1 MDDNAV
7 GLHKRCGP
15 TAFFVILAKK
25 SGARLSNRYI
35 AQEVGGGGIINL
47 AEKPQNTKREVKI
60 MRRKKLL
67 RQVAAAAVALSMAVS
82 LSAPAFAATFDLSN
96 GGLVI
101 TANDKGITVEQ
112 DNGTSSTYSID
123 EEIEIKG
130 AYSSAN
136 GATLTAEENQ
146 QDENQPVTPAK
157 APAKE
162 ETPKETPEAEDAP
175 AAEKK
180 QEQKDT
186 EAPADPEQKTETEN
200 KDNNDPDNEE
210 KKEQNAP
217 ANGELNASAGEGQES
232 KAEEKPQ
239 PKTEAKASAE
249 ATASAS
255 DNTSNGPRK
264 ASAYEDRMGEDS
276 DDYGYNSGLRAGI
289 VQIINN
295 TAKKIKVSLSNAH
308 IDLPTAAD
316 TSARGQAAIDV
327 QGTGNVE
334 LKFSGSNTLT
344 GSGQSAGIQK
354 NDKTQDDKENTGT
367 LTITADSQSD
377 TLDVK
382 VDKYA
387 LGQDY
392 QGAAIGGHGK
402 KTSGEYVGYG
412 TKNIVIEGNG
422 TVNTNAQI
430 GSGYRGGAATGIV
443 IQGNAV
449 VNVENYGIGGGGLP
463 GWYDN
468 TKKPGET
475 DVTITGTANVTV
487 KNGTIG
493 SGVRGGELCG
503 NAKINISGNAMV
515 NVEGGENAAA
525 IGSGAGGDANVTITG
540 NAKVTAVQKSEWS
553 GGGAGIGGGA
563 NGKGYVT
570 IGGKAQVKATGSA
583 EKHGGSGAY
592 GAGAAIGDGGTT
604 SEKGA
609 DTVQNGENKFETD
622 KDSIQDGAEVEM
634 TNIGHNS
641 SNTVT
646 KTYKTDRWV
655 TDGDEEQ
662 PPEVC
667 KHLKGEYA
675 AETTVYPNCTKTGS
689 QTYRCISCGEIT
701 REKTLAATPDSYW
714 SHSWQEIK
722 VQPTCTEDGYKVEK
736 CSRCGDEYGSRTKTA
751 DALGHKFVETVVA
764 PTCTESGYTVQKCSV
779 CGEETGER
787 TNIVAPLG
795 HEYKNGVCIRCG
807 APEPQENGSAAPNY
821 TVTGAETYETS
832 VVDGRYIIAVPSED
846 AALNAVLGDLRA
858 IKAQGADVVVF
869 RTRSRESSLVIDE
882 MLAMGT
888 DVTPFVLAHNGGEA
902 QLTINGAVH
911 NELIH

>member
-1 MDDNAV
+1 
-7 GLHKRCGP
+7 
-15 TAFFVILAKK
+15 
-25 SGARLSNRYI
+25 
-35 AQEVGGGGIINL
+35 
-47 AEKPQNTKREVKI
+47 

-82 LSAPAFAATFDLSN
+82 LSAPAFAATVTFNLSD

-101 TANDKGITVEQ
+101 TANNDGITVER
-112 DNGTSSTYSID
+112 DNGASSTIGKDD
-123 EEIEIKG
+123 EIVITG
-130 AYSSAN
+130 TYSSPN
-136 GATLTAEENQ
+136 GAALTAEENQ
-146 QDENQPVTPAK
+146 QEENQPVTPAK

-162 ETPKETPEAEDAP
+162 ETSGTENAP

-180 QEQKDT
+180 QEQKDA

-200 KDNNDPDNEE
+200 KDKNNDPDNEE
-210 KKEQNAP
+210 KKEQNAS
-217 ANGELNASAGEGQES
+217 AEGEEQPKP
-232 KAEEKPQ
+232 KAEDEDK
-239 PKTEAKASAE
+239 PKTEANASAE

-264 ASAYEDRMGEDS
+264 ASAYEDRMSSWEEEQEKEKASYAPGA
-276 DDYGYNSGLRAGI
+276 RTGI

-295 TAKKIKVSLSNAH
+295 TVNKIKVSLSNAH
-308 IDLPTAAD
+308 IDLPSVAD
-316 TSARGQAAIDV
+316 TTARGMAAIDV

-334 LKFSGSNTLT
+334 LKFSGDNTLT
-344 GSGQSAGIQK
+344 GSGRSAGIQK
-354 NDKTQDDKENTGT
+354 NDKTQDGKDNTGT
-367 LTITADSQSD
+367 LTITADNKSD

-382 VDKYA
+382 IDKYA

-392 QGAAIGGHGK
+392 QSAAIGGRGK
-402 KTSGEYVGYG
+402 KTYEEYIGYG

-430 GSGYRGGAATGIV
+430 GSGYRGGAATGIK

-449 VNVENYGIGGGGLP
+449 VKVENYGIGGYGLP
-463 GWYDN
+463 SW
-468 TKKPGET
+468 TTEKPGGET
-475 DVTITGTANVTV
+475 DVTITGNANVTV

-493 SGVRGGELCG
+493 SGVRRGDVCG
-503 NAKINISGNAMV
+503 NAKIEISENAVV
-515 NVEGGENAAA
+515 NVEGGDNAAA

-540 NAKVTAVQKSEWS
+540 NAKVTAVQKSDWY

-563 NGKGYVT
+563 NGKGHVT

-604 SEKGA
+604 GKKGTDA
-609 DTVQNGENKFETD
+609 VQNGENKFETD
-622 KDSIQDGAEVEM
+622 KGIQDGAEVEM
-634 TNIGHNS
+634 TNIGHNG
-641 SNTVT
+641 SNKVT
-646 KTYKTDRWV
+646 QIRQNGEWV
-655 TDGDEEQ
+655 TDGKTEQ
-662 PPEVC
+662 PTEEC
-667 KHLKGEYA
+667 KHSKGEYK
-675 AETTVYPNCTKTGS
+675 AERVSPNCTEKGS
-689 QTYRCISCGEIT
+689 QTYRCSSCGEVT
-701 REKTLAATPDSYW
+701 HVDPVDPTPDSYW
-714 SHSWQEIK
+714 SHDRQTVT
-722 VQPTCTEDGYKVEK
+722 VQPTCTEDGYTVTK
-736 CSRCGDEYGSRTKTA
+736 CGRCGKELSSRTKTA
-751 DALGHKFVETVVA
+751 NALGHKPVEITVA

-779 CGEETGER
+779 CHEETGER
-787 TNIVAPLG
+787 TNLVAPLG

-888 DVTPFVLAHNGGEA
+888 DVTPFVLTHNGGEA
-902 QLTINGAVH
+902 QLTINGAAH

>member
-1 MDDNAV
+1 
-7 GLHKRCGP
+7 
-15 TAFFVILAKK
+15 
-25 SGARLSNRYI
+25 
-35 AQEVGGGGIINL
+35 
-47 AEKPQNTKREVKI
+47 

-101 TANDKGITVEQ
+101 TAGESGITVTQ
-112 DNGTSSTYSID
+112 DGQTGSTSVSYDDT
-123 EEIEIKG
+123 IEIKG
-130 AYSSAN
+130 SYSSPN
-136 GATLTAEENQ
+136 GAALTAEENQ

-157 APAKE
+157 APAKAPAKE
-162 ETPKETPEAEDAP
+162 ETPKETQEAEDAP

-186 EAPADPEQKTETEN
+186 ENLTDPEQKTETEN
-200 KDNNDPDNEE
+200 KDKNNDPADEE

-217 ANGELNASAGEGQES
+217 ANGELNASAGEGQEP
-232 KAEEKPQ
+232 KAEDEGQ

-249 ATASAS
+249 ATVSAS
-255 DNTSNGPRK
+255 NNDSNGPRR
-264 ASAYEDRMGEDS
+264 ASAYEDRMGGND
-276 DDYGYNSGLRAGI
+276 DDYGYNSGLCAGI

-327 QGTGNVE
+327 QGTGEVE

-354 NDKTQDDKENTGT
+354 NDDVSTGT

-449 VNVENYGIGGGGLP
+449 VNVENYGIGGSGLP

-515 NVEGGENAAA
+515 NVQGGENAAA
-525 IGSGAGGDANVTITG
+525 IGSGANGNAKVTITD

-604 SEKGA
+604 GKKGT
-609 DTVQNGENKFETD
+609 DPVQNGENKFETD
-622 KDSIQDGAEVEM
+622 EGIQDGAEVEM
-634 TNIGHNS
+634 TNIGHNG
-641 SNTVT
+641 SNKVT
-646 KTYKTDRWV
+646 QIRQNGQWV
-655 TDGDEEQ
+655 TDGKTEQ
-662 PPEVC
+662 TPEKC
-667 KHLKGEYA
+667 NHSQGEYA
-675 AETTVYPNCTKTGS
+675 AETTVYPNCTQTGS
-689 QTYRCISCGEIT
+689 QTYRCKSCGEVVET
-701 REKTLAATPDSYW
+701 KTLDATPDSYW

-722 VQPTCTEDGYKVEK
+722 VPATCTEDGYKVEK
-736 CSRCGDEYGSRTKTA
+736 CSRCGQEYGGHT
-751 DALGHKFVETVVA
+751 DIVNALGHQFVETVVA
-764 PTCTESGYTVQKCSV
+764 PTCTESGYTVKKCTR

-787 TNIVAPLG
+787 TNLVAPLG

-888 DVTPFVLAHNGGEA
+888 DVTPFVLSHNGGEA
-902 QLTINGAVH
+902 QLTINGAAH

>member
-1 MDDNAV
+1 
-7 GLHKRCGP
+7 
-15 TAFFVILAKK
+15 
-25 SGARLSNRYI
+25 
-35 AQEVGGGGIINL
+35 
-47 AEKPQNTKREVKI
+47 

-82 LSAPAFAATFDLSN
+82 LSAPAFATEFDLSN

-101 TANDKGITVEQ
+101 TANDSGITVKQ
-112 DNGTSSTYSID
+112 DGQKETTIGKDDEIVITGT
-123 EEIEIKG
+123 
-130 AYSSAN
+130 YSSAN
-136 GATLTAEENQ
+136 GAMQTAEENQ

-162 ETPKETPEAEDAP
+162 ETPKETQEAENAP

-180 QEQKDT
+180 QEQKDA

-200 KDNNDPDNEE
+200 KDNNNDPDNEE

-217 ANGELNASAGEGQES
+217 ANRELNASAGEGQES
-232 KAEEKPQ
+232 KAEDEGQ
-239 PKTEAKASAE
+239 PKPEANASAE
-249 ATASAS
+249 ATASASDDTS

-264 ASAYEDRMGEDS
+264 ASAYEDRMSGNWEEDS
-276 DDYGYNSGLRAGI
+276 YSSGLRAGI

-308 IDLPTAAD
+308 IDLPGEAGTL
-316 TSARGQAAIDV
+316 SRGQAAIDV
-327 QGTGNVE
+327 QGSGEVE
-334 LKFSGSNTLT
+334 LKFSGRNTLT
-344 GSGQSAGIQK
+344 GSGRSAGIQK
-354 NDKTQDDKENTGT
+354 NDKDPDGKDNTGK
-367 LTITADSQSD
+367 LTITADSESD

-382 VDKYA
+382 VDKGA
-387 LGQDY
+387 LGQAN
-392 QGAAIGGHGK
+392 QSAAIGGHGR
-402 KTSGEYVGYG
+402 KTYNEYGGYG
-412 TKNIVIEGNG
+412 TKNIVIEGKG

-430 GSGYRGGAATGIV
+430 GSGFRGGAATGIV

-449 VNVENYGIGGGGLP
+449 VNVGDGGSGGIGLP
-463 GWYDN
+463 EWYG
-468 TKKPGET
+468 TEKPGET
-475 DVTITGTANVTV
+475 DVTITGNANVTV

-493 SGVRGGELCG
+493 SGVRRGEVCG
-503 NAKINISGNAMV
+503 NAKINISGNAEV
-515 NVEGGENAAA
+515 NVEGGDNAAA
-525 IGSGAGGDANVTITG
+525 IGSGAGGDADVTITG
-540 NAKVTAVQKSEWS
+540 NAKVTAVQKSDWY

-563 NGKGYVT
+563 NGKGHVT

-583 EKHGGSGAY
+583 EKHDGGGAY

-604 SEKGA
+604 GKKGT
-609 DTVQNGENKFETD
+609 DTVQNGENEFSTD
-622 KDSIQDGAEVEM
+622 KDSIQDGAKVEM
-634 TNIGHNS
+634 TNIGRNGP
-641 SNTVT
+641 NTVT
-646 KTYKTDRWV
+646 QTRQDNQWV
-655 TDGDEEQ
+655 TNGDTEQ
-662 PPEVC
+662 TPEKC
-667 KHLKGEYA
+667 KHSKGEYA
-675 AETTVYPNCTKTGS
+675 AEHVYPNCTETGS
-689 QTYRCISCGEIT
+689 QTYRCISCGEIS
-701 REKTLAATPDSYW
+701 RVETLAVNPSRHNYVWVKFPA
-714 SHSWQEIK
+714 
-722 VQPTCTEDGYKVEK
+722 TCTKDGYSVYT
-736 CSRCGDEYGSRTKTA
+736 CSRCGKPQTGNHAYIVKA
-751 DALGHKFVETVVA
+751 PGHKPVEITVA

-787 TNIVAPLG
+787 TNLVAPLG

-807 APEPQENGSAAPNY
+807 APEPQENGGSSSAAPNY

-902 QLTINGAVH
+902 QLTINGAAH